1 MKRGSFRDKILFT
14 IFAIIL
20 FRIGS
25 IFPVPC
31 IDAEVLK
38 TAIGAMDG
46 TLFGFFN
53 MMSGG
58 GLSQASIFAMGV
70 SPYINASIIIQL
82 LTVAIPA
89 LENKKKEGAEGVR
102 KLNRLTRYA
111 AIILSIVQGYGFY
124 AMLFKWNAL
133 KYTGVIPA
141 WMIIL
146 SFTAGSFLVIW
157 LGEQITKNG
166 MGNGISIILAA
177 GILSGL
183 PGKVLTLSQIE
194 PKYWITVIVLL
205 VFAAMVLVVLM
216 NDAEKR
222 IPVIYAR
229 SAAAGNAK
237 QTSNLPLKVNM
248 SGVMPIIF
256 ASTILSIPKTIQM
269 FIPAIS
275 NHAVASKIIGF
286 FDQTS
291 PMYGLIYLL
300 LIFFFSSFYVS
311 IQYDPVEM
319 ANTLKQQGGMIPGLR
334 PGKPTADYL
343 KKSMNRLAFIGALF
357 LGIIAVLP
365 IFLSAVFPD
374 SGFYMGGTSLLII
387 VGVAIE
393 TVKQMETERLA
404 MKYR

>member
-1 MKRGSFRDKILFT
+1 MKRESFWRKILFT
-14 IFAIIL
+14 VFVIIL
-20 FRIGS
+20 YRIGS

-31 IDAEVLK
+31 IDTEVLK
-38 TAIGAMDG
+38 ASVGAMNG

-82 LTVAIPA
+82 LTVTIPA

-102 KLNRLTRYA
+102 KLNQLTRYA
-111 AIILSIVQGYGFY
+111 AIALSIVQGYGFY
-124 AMLFKWNAL
+124 AMLSKWNAL
-133 KYTGVIPA
+133 KYTGLVPA
-141 WMIIL
+141 GMIIL
-146 SFTAGSFLVIW
+146 SFTAGSFVVIW

-183 PGKVLTLSQIE
+183 PGKTLALSRIK
-194 PKYWITVIVLL
+194 PKYWIVVIILM
-205 VFAAMVLVVLM
+205 VFAALVLVVLM

-237 QTSNLPLKVNM
+237 QTSSLPLKVNM

-275 NHAVASKIIGF
+275 NNPIASKIIGF
-286 FDQTS
+286 FNQTS
-291 PMYGLIYLL
+291 PVYGLIYLL
-300 LIFFFSSFYVS
+300 LIFFFSSFYIS

-334 PGKPTADYL
+334 PGRPTADYL

-357 LGIIAVLP
+357 LGVIAVLP
-365 IFLSAVFPD
+365 ILLSAGFPN
-374 SGFYMGGTSLLII
+374 SGFYLGGTSLLII

-393 TVKQMETERLA
+393 TVKQMETEQLA
-404 MKYR
+404 KKYR

>member
-1 MKRGSFRDKILFT
+1 MKKGSFRNKILFT

-31 IDAEVLK
+31 IDTEVLK

-124 AMLFKWNAL
+124 AMLSKWNAL
-133 KYTGVIPA
+133 KYTGIIPA

-194 PKYWITVIVLL
+194 PKYWIAVIVLM

-229 SAAAGNAK
+229 SAASGNAK

-291 PMYGLIYLL
+291 PVYGLIYLL

-365 IFLSAVFPD
+365 ILLSAGFPD

>member
-1 MKRGSFRDKILFT
+1 MKKGSFRNKILFT

-31 IDAEVLK
+31 IDTEVLK

-124 AMLFKWNAL
+124 AMLSKWNAL

-146 SFTAGSFLVIW
+146 SFTAGSFVVIW

-194 PKYWITVIVLL
+194 PKYWIVVIILL

-365 IFLSAVFPD
+365 IFLSIAFPD

>member
-31 IDAEVLK
+31 IDTEVLK

-124 AMLFKWNAL
+124 AMLSKWNAL

-146 SFTAGSFLVIW
+146 SFTAGFIC
-157 LGEQITKNG
+157 GH
-166 MGNGISIILAA
+166 LA
-177 GILSGL
+177 G
-183 PGKVLTLSQIE
+183 
-194 PKYWITVIVLL
+194 
-205 VFAAMVLVVLM
+205 
-216 NDAEKR
+216 
-222 IPVIYAR
+222 
-229 SAAAGNAK
+229 
-237 QTSNLPLKVNM
+237 
-248 SGVMPIIF
+248 
-256 ASTILSIPKTIQM
+256 
-269 FIPAIS
+269 
-275 NHAVASKIIGF
+275 
-286 FDQTS
+286 
-291 PMYGLIYLL
+291 
-300 LIFFFSSFYVS
+300 
-311 IQYDPVEM
+311 
-319 ANTLKQQGGMIPGLR
+319 
-334 PGKPTADYL
+334 
-343 KKSMNRLAFIGALF
+343 
-357 LGIIAVLP
+357 
-365 IFLSAVFPD
+365 
-374 SGFYMGGTSLLII
+374 
-387 VGVAIE
+387 
-393 TVKQMETERLA
+393 
-404 MKYR
+404 

>member
-124 AMLFKWNAL
+124 AMLSKWNAL

-146 SFTAGSFLVIW
+146 SFTAGSFVVIW

-194 PKYWITVIVLL
+194 PKYWIVVIILL

-334 PGKPTADYL
+334 PGKPTADYF

-365 IFLSAVFPD
+365 IFLSIAFPD

>member
-1 MKRGSFRDKILFT
+1 MKRESFWHKILFT
-14 IFAIIL
+14 VFVIVL

-31 IDAEVLK
+31 IDTEVLK

-70 SPYINASIIIQL
+70 SPYINASITIQL

-124 AMLFKWNAL
+124 AMLSKWNAL

-194 PKYWITVIVLL
+194 PKYWIVVIILL

-365 IFLSAVFPD
+365 IFLSIAFPD